1 MIDKQE
7 VWLAVRPHV
16 KAILGELLEKALHPA
31 LKEVVVKSENK
42 IDDVVLQAIE
52 PLLLQA
58 LKEQISHV

>member
-1 MIDKQE
+1 MDKDLL
-7 VWLAVRPHV
+7 WKAVKPHV
-16 KAILGELLEKALHPA
+16 KAILTEVLEKALHPA
-31 LKEVVVKSENK
+31 LKDVVAKSENK